1 MFTAQCF
8 LFQKTRTDQRWC
20 WSQRLHLSVWTTTP
34 KTPTLWWGEAITD
47 RLVGSGLHIVR
58 EVSFSLLP
66 GLFTYTCVLFSVL
79 GYPERDSASGVF
91 FFGAQP
97 QRPSVQDHMAAVQ
110 DWNRCLLCLHRWTGR
125 LIDGLANPLKPFKI
139 TLYLSVCLSGFVV
152 GCPQASWAHR
162 VSSPGPKPGGEP
174 GPSFRGYISGVWAH
188 HGESCFR
195 FKYLTVLY

>member
-79 GYPERDSASGVF
+79 GYPERESASGVF
-91 FFGAQP
+91 FFGAHP

-139 TLYLSVCLSGFVV
+139 TLYLSVCQVLWWDVRKLAEPTECLVLDPSREGNLDQALGATSLEFEPTMVRAVSVLS
-152 GCPQASWAHR
+152 
-162 VSSPGPKPGGEP
+162 
-174 GPSFRGYISGVWAH
+174 I
-188 HGESCFR
+188 
-195 FKYLTVLY
+195 